1 MIKRKDFKSLPRME
15 KLTEKKQTL
24 RDSSFQSLSAT
35 WLQRKKKLSTIVISA
50 DKDAEK
56 IKLPQ
61 LFFYCVQDLDFGTQM
76 DQGTK
81 CYSLGSSVTSKWYWQ
96 ETIHPRDC
104 MDFQSSVCQIKTH
117 ALKAAKAA
125 EDKQISLA

>member
-50 DKDAEK
+50 DMDAEK
-56 IKLPQ
+56 IKFPQ
-61 LFFYCVQDLDFGTQM
+61 
-76 DQGTK
+76 
-81 CYSLGSSVTSKWYWQ
+81 
-96 ETIHPRDC
+96 
-104 MDFQSSVCQIKTH
+104 
-117 ALKAAKAA
+117 
-125 EDKQISLA
+125 